1 MKQKTAMMEA
11 IEKWEHAMAYNVEGR
26 MVEPYSWTELSTDLQ
41 QLLEKEKYQIIDA
54 IEHEFIG
61 ESEYNWWSAGFN
73 GLGDKYYNETYKQ
86 D

>member
-1 MKQKTAMMEA
+1 MKQKTAMMELIDYMKA
-11 IEKWEHAMAYNVEGR
+11 NFH
-26 MVEPYSWTELSTDLQ
+26 LTDESLETFDK
-41 QLLEKEKYQIIDA
+41 LLEKEKEQIIDA

>member
-1 MKQKTAMMEA
+1 MKHKTAMMELIDYMKA
-11 IEKWEHAMAYNVEGR
+11 NFH
-26 MVEPYSWTELSTDLQ
+26 LTDESLEVFE
-41 QLLEKEKYQIIDA
+41 QLLEKEKEQIIDA